1 MDIIQRQQ
9 NIGIVVVGN
18 FDPTKLTPKWL
29 YELNIITAEEW
40 NGQERN
46 LLVSNPITKFK
57 FGQIEF
63 LSQPSRI
70 QLISNDIAESN
81 HLVNMTMNILNNYG
95 DTDYRAVGVNAGLLF
110 TFANSDDSLH
120 FGQYLGQLQHM
131 NAFFEDTRLRSVTFE
146 NNQQPTAE
154 TPKTSIIIQAEDAAE
169 ERRRPAENP
178 QDAPEND
185 YVPVCSMQINNH
197 FVVATKEQ
205 TLQVVGRAEVLHNE
219 FREKAAIFFREIQ

>member
-81 HLVNMTMNILNNYG
+81 HLVNMTLNILKNYG
-95 DTDYRAVGVNAGLLF
+95 DTEYRAVGVNAGLIF
-110 TFANSDDSLH
+110 TFANSNDSLQ
-120 FGQYLGQLQHM
+120 FGQHLGQLQSM
-131 NAFFEDTRLRSVTFE
+131 NMFFEDSRLRSVTFE
-146 NNQQPTAE
+146 NNQQATAE
-154 TPKTSIIIQAEDAAE
+154 TPKTSILIQAEEVAE
-169 ERRRPAENP
+169 ERNKPADDL
-178 QDAPEND
+178 QKSPEKE

-197 FVVATKEQ
+197 FVVESLEQ
-205 TLQVVGRAEVLHNE
+205 AFKVVSRAEVLHNE
-219 FREKAAIFFREIQ
+219 FQIKAEIFFRGI

>member
-46 LLVSNPITKFK
+46 LLVSNPITKFR

-70 QLISNDIAESN
+70 QLISNDVSLSN
-81 HLVNMTMNILNNYG
+81 HLVNMTMNILKNYG
-95 DTDYRAVGVNAGLLF
+95 ETKLKAVGVNAGVLF
-110 TFANSDDSLH
+110 TFANSDDSLR
-120 FGQYLGQLQHM
+120 FGQYLGQLQAM
-131 NAFFEDTRLRSVTFE
+131 NAFFGDPRLRSVTFE
-146 NNQQPTAE
+146 DNQQPTADI
-154 TPKTSIIIQAEDAAE
+154 PKTSIIIQAEETAE
-169 ERRRPAENP
+169 ERQKPADNP
-178 QDAPEND
+178 NDEPKQDF
-185 YVPVCSMQINNH
+185 VPVCSMQVNNH
-197 FVVATKEQ
+197 FVVETMDQALK
-205 TLQVVGRAEVLHNE
+205 VVSRAEVLHND
-219 FREKAAIFFREIQ
+219 FREKTELFFRNI

>member
-81 HLVNMTMNILNNYG
+81 HLVNMTLNILNNYG
-95 DTDYRAVGVNAGLLF
+95 NTDYKAVGINAGLIF
-110 TFANSDDSLH
+110 TFANSNDSLK
-120 FGQYLGQLQHM
+120 FGQHLGQLQSM
-131 NAFFEDTRLRSVTFE
+131 NMFFDDSRLRSVTFE
-146 NNQQPTAE
+146 NNQQATAE
-154 TPKTSIIIQAEDAAE
+154 TPKVSILIQAEEMAE
-169 ERRRPAENP
+169 ERNKPADNP
-178 QDAPEND
+178 QKVQEKE

-197 FVVATKEQ
+197 FIIGSLEQAINVVS
-205 TLQVVGRAEVLHNE
+205 RAEVLHNE
-219 FREKAAIFFREIQ
+219 FREKSEIFFRGI